1 MKVIKEEHFKYIMN
15 NYNLKNNELVFFGD
29 SYSDYIVA
37 KNINCKFF
45 GILTKRDDLKN
56 ICCDKIINY
65 KSVLNLF

>member
-1 MKVIKEEHFKYIMN
+1 MN

-56 ICCDKIINY
+56 IFVIK
-65 KSVLNLF
+65 